1 MTQVID
7 QFDYGALPATQA
19 DELRAKAKKVRCGA
33 ATMTPAI
40 INIGRDLL
48 VAKQLLP
55 HGRFSPW
62 VEVECGFTAR
72 TAQNYMRV
80 AEFADG
86 KSETVSLLAPSVI
99 YLLASKSAP
108 PGVVHRVLQLLE
120 AGQVPTER
128 DVLRILTDAREIK
141 AERTQTT
148 KTELEARKADDLATQ
163 LLASIGLDLARLL
176 AEGPWDQIGTALRLK
191 LNSVLAPSLDR
202 RWSDNFAAD
211 VPSTPPL
218 VDLVPDAN
226 GAALYRPKVIEA
238 DYEGIPAFLDRT
250 TWTSGANNQ
259 VGRVSS

>member
-1 MTQVID
+1 
-7 QFDYGALPATQA
+7 
-19 DELRAKAKKVRCGA
+19 
-33 ATMTPAI
+33 
-40 INIGRDLL
+40 
-48 VAKQLLP
+48 
-55 HGRFSPW
+55 
-62 VEVECGFTAR
+62 
-72 TAQNYMRV
+72 
-80 AEFADG
+80 
-86 KSETVSLLAPSVI
+86 
-99 YLLASKSAP
+99 
-108 PGVVHRVLQLLE
+108 LE

-238 DYEGIPAFLDRT
+238 DYEGIPAFLDRK
-250 TWTSGANNQ
+250 TWTSGAKNQ
-259 VGRVSS
+259 VGRVSN